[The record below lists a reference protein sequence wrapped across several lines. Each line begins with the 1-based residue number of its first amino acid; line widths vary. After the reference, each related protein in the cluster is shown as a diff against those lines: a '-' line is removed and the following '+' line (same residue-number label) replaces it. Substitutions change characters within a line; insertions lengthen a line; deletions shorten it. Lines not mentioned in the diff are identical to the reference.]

1 MGVTIESTAGFA
13 AGDPLARLYQG
24 ITAIAGEREPDATCL
39 LLDLV
44 EAALRASRM
53 SEATAAQAWADRAAA
68 QPWAAKLARPRGERR
83 ASGALT
89 LRELEIAELAAAGLS
104 NKQIGRRLFLS
115 HRTVGAHLYRRFPKL
130 GITSRAALRDA
141 LNARHVETE
150 RNAARPP
157 PRRPAIAHFLLLAT
171 RAD

>member
-68 QPWAAKLARPRGERR
+68 QLRATKLARPRGERC
-83 ASGALT
+83 ASGGAD
-89 LRELEIAELAAAGLS
+89 AAGTRDRRAR
-104 NKQIGRRLFLS
+104 GRWPEQQ
-115 HRTVGAHLYRRFPKL
+115 A
-130 GITSRAALRDA
+130 D
-141 LNARHVETE
+141 
-150 RNAARPP
+150 RPP
-157 PRRPAIAHFLLLAT
+157 PVPVTPYRR
-171 RAD
+171 RAPLSRLP